1 MFTLLECHANLN
13 FHSSYYKINNHLKAL
28 QIAAEENDVEMI
40 RSQLKQL
47 VKGYQPDEKVVDWIY
62 VEEHSGQV

>member
-1 MFTLLECHANLN
+1 M
-13 FHSSYYKINNHLKAL
+13 NNHLKAL

-62 VEEHSGQV
+62 MEEHSGQV